1 MVKLDVKKI
10 SLYNFVS
17 KQNYLNNMDFQSL
30 SPLICLM
37 AYHLHEFIADN
48 KGLIIGITR
57 SDILWIRESMW
68 HFLEA

>member
-10 SLYNFVS
+10 SLYNFVL

-37 AYHLHEFIADN
+37 AYHLHEFIA
-48 KGLIIGITR
+48 
-57 SDILWIRESMW
+57 E
-68 HFLEA
+68 F